1 MNKYDKYIP
10 IKDFDPRAY
19 PNCQKVF
26 FLLKNTDASFTGFI
40 YSKNSHYYVK
50 MAFSGND
57 YDLSG
62 DRITYIMA
70 VSKKSVRML
79 QPLLFNW

>member
-50 MAFSGND
+50 SK
-57 YDLSG
+57 
-62 DRITYIMA
+62 RIGIH
-70 VSKKSVRML
+70 VLPQK
-79 QPLLFNW
+79 N